1 MSKKLKQELDR
12 VQKNFERAS
21 QVDKLQSEENKQVK
35 RKRRALE
42 RRLIPYNAY
51 LINDYVLIREKN
63 YLSLWRY
70 DPDTLELINDLNL
83 FIQLS
88 IF

>member
-1 MSKKLKQELDR
+1 MDKKLKHELDR
-12 VQKNFERAS
+12 VQKNFERAR
-21 QVDKLQSEENKQVK
+21 QVEKLESEENKQIK
-35 RKRRALE
+35 RKRRSLE

-51 LINDYVLIREKN
+51 LLNDYVLIREKQ
-63 YLSLWRY
+63 YLSLWQY